1 MQSLFE
7 RTVFRSESGGSEF
20 DPHTYTMHLQWP
32 YSGPDSYRALS
43 YIGIRAFHESFHWI
57 QCISYTFGGFQ
68 SALIHMCDAFA
79 RDTLTTYANIKDERL
94 RQLLRFSLPD
104 NPKDFFHLTFNH
116 EWINDDIYKCQ
127 IAWRDTLLCEKLFLH
142 LSSFY
147 GEGDYASAMASADKI
162 LQPELLIPR
171 MLLSINNWAVRI
183 LNYGSDEPLGHL
195 EFTDPASPPK
205 LRNFSRAIHA
215 KIELDTINISEGMA
229 VVLEMYSLN
238 MSKKGLYAKERLE
251 EIERN
256 SSSYLR
262 AIKIFLDIMG
272 LSIKPLRHDDVARV
286 AMQFLA
292 LAEMSLNPP
301 LPPFG
306 IVNTLE
312 LDWNK
317 IYPPLRFIELC
328 RIAKRVVWISLYIL
342 DPYPYRRIFEWI
354 AEVESSY
361 LSQGGV
367 FSYLYMNI
375 DGYLPDEKSLPFL
388 AIIAQENPIIRLLL
402 CHKGVNITGMAEK
415 FPEVLG
421 HCTGLEFHAMLSHAH
436 ILFMNLFRIPRPF
449 LIPLYCERAKSK
461 HEVMPIETSVP
472 PLIVYQDGDYILG
485 WPEKLVQYLID
496 FNLSYYPLHNMMLRR
511 EPGLYLRNCPL
522 IDEERRKE
530 HWKHLQK
537 TFCNI
542 F

>member
-1 MQSLFE
+1 MRDLFE
-7 RTVFRSESGGSEF
+7 RTVFRSESGGSDYE
-20 DPHTYTMHLQWP
+20 PQTYTMYLQWP
-32 YSGPDSYRALS
+32 HSGPNSYRAAS
-43 YIGIRAFHESFHWI
+43 YVGIRGVHELFHWI

-68 SALIHMCDAFA
+68 SALIHMCNAFA
-79 RDTLTTYANIKDERL
+79 RDSLTIYANIKDERQRKL
-94 RQLLRFSLPD
+94 VRFSLPD
-104 NPKDFFHLTFNH
+104 NPKGFFNLTFDH
-116 EWINDDIYKCQ
+116 EWINKDIYGRQ
-127 IAWRDTLLCEKLFLH
+127 IAWRDALLCERLFLH

-147 GEGDYASAMASADKI
+147 GKGDYASVMASADKI
-162 LQPELLIPR
+162 LQPESLIPR
-171 MLLSINNWAVRI
+171 MLLSINNWAIRI
-183 LNYGSDEPLGHL
+183 LYYGSAEPLGNL
-195 EFTDPASPPK
+195 EFTDPANPPE
-205 LRNFSRAIHA
+205 LRNFVRAIHA
-215 KIELDTINISEGMA
+215 NIELDTINIIEGMA

-256 SSSYLR
+256 SSSYLH
-262 AIKIFLDIMG
+262 AIKIFFDIMG

-286 AMQFLA
+286 AMLFLA

-306 IVNTLE
+306 IINKLE

-342 DPYPYRRIFEWI
+342 DPHPYRRIFEWI
-354 AEVESSY
+354 VEVESLY

-367 FSYLYMNI
+367 FSYLYRNI
-375 DGYLPDEKSLPFL
+375 DGYLPNEKSLPFL
-388 AIIAQENPIIRLLL
+388 ALIAQENPIMQVLL

-436 ILFMNLFRIPRPF
+436 VLFMNLFGIPRPF
-449 LIPLYCERAKSK
+449 LIPSYCERAKIK
-461 HEVMPIETSVP
+461 HEVMPEEISVP

-485 WPEKLVQYLID
+485 WPEKLTQYLID
-496 FNLSYYPLHNMMLRR
+496 FNLSYYPLHNIMLRK
-511 EPGLYLRNCPL
+511 EPGLYLPNCPL
-522 IDEERRKE
+522 IDEGRRKE
-530 HWKHLQK
+530 HWEHLQK